1 MVEDGAESRLVRE
14 VATMTSSRWP
24 DEEHLLAEL
33 GDAVRH
39 AGPVPASV
47 REAASAAFARR
58 AVDVGRVLAI
68 LTYDSLLDDAL
79 HLRAERHAVPR
90 ILVFQADDLSVE
102 IELAD
107 EEIIGQLVPP
117 TMGEVAV
124 TTFDAIAT
132 EATVGEATADPNGCF
147 VLPRPQRGPVRLRCH
162 TAASTMVTE
171 WVSL

>member
-1 MVEDGAESRLVRE
+1 
-14 VATMTSSRWP
+14 MTSSRWP
-24 DEEHLLAEL
+24 EEERLLAEL

-47 REAASAAFARR
+47 REAARAAFARR
-58 AVDVGRVLAI
+58 AADLGRVLAL

-79 HLRAERHAVPR
+79 QLRAERHAVPR

-107 EEIIGQLVPP
+107 EEIVGQLVPP
-117 TMGEVAV
+117 TTGQVAV
-124 TTFDAIAT
+124 ATFDAVAVET
-132 EATVGEATADPNGCF
+132 TVGEATADANGCF
-147 VLPRPQRGPVRLRCH
+147 VLPRPRRGPVRLRCH